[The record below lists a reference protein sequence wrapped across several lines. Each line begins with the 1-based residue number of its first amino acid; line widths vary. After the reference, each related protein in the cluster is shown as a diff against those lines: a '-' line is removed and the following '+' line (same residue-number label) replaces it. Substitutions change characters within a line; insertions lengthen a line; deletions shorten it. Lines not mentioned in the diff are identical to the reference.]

1 MHKSRLYGENDEDFL
16 LKSVKS
22 ISCKG
27 PEVQL
32 FLLSIIGRL
41 SVQYNYANTTYFGLH
56 LGTEKKCSFVALV
69 LIYANS
75 NKFVLLFP
83 SVSNFPLR
91 KIKFSLF
98 LLPIDIIFQN
108 KLDLSEEKY
117 CSILHF
123 KCLIASYYE

>member
-75 NKFVLLFP
+75 NKSVLQLP
-83 SVSNFPLR
+83 SKTSFPLR
-91 KIKFSLF
+91 KIKFF
-98 LLPIDIIFQN
+98 
-108 KLDLSEEKY
+108 
-117 CSILHF
+117 IL
-123 KCLIASYYE
+123 LIAHRHNISK